1 MEMNKIF
8 AAILTAALLLF
19 GLREL
24 GSAVYASHGGGHGEL
39 HLAYEPVEMSAV
51 FASTGGGEKK
61 KEADL
66 GTLLA
71 AASASAGE
79 RAAALCKS
87 CHTFEQ
93 GGANGTGPNLW
104 NIVNREV
111 ASVAGFSY
119 SSAVQS
125 FGGEWTYERLDA
137 YIQNSQNLIP
147 GTAMN
152 QKIGKDTRRA
162 DILAYLATLSAN
174 PVPFPAPA
182 AGDEGDATMTEEN

>member
-24 GSAVYASHGGGHGEL
+24 GSAVYASHGGHHGEL
-39 HLAYEPVEMSAV
+39 HLAYEPVDMSAV
-51 FASTGGGEKK
+51 FAGAGGGEAK

-71 AASASAGE
+71 AASTSAGE

-104 NIVNREV
+104 GVVGRPV
-111 ASVAGFSY
+111 GSVSGFSY
-119 SSAVQS
+119 SSAVQG

-137 YIQNSQNLIP
+137 YIQNSQTFMP

-162 DILAYLATLSAN
+162 DILAFLSTLSAN
-174 PVPFPAPA
+174 PVAFPAPA
-182 AGDEGDATMTEEN
+182 AGGDHPETEEH